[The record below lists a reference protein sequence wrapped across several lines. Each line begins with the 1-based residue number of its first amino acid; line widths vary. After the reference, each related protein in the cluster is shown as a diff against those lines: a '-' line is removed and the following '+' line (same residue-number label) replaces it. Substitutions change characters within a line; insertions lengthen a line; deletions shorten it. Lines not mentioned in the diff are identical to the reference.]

1 MSLLRNVI
9 APHPNL
15 WDYINSIKNPTV
27 KQTVKKRIQEYQPK
41 TDVIDKFSS
50 LTDRYFFVV
59 FATEWNA
66 ECRAQ
71 LPNLA
76 KVFVTANNAALNIKV
91 IDFDENRDI
100 ADEMNVLRIP
110 TIIVHDRAW
119 REIGRFVEKPQRG
132 GTLEEE
138 LWEIIEK
145 GNNKTKQ
152 APPNSALK

>member
-9 APHPNL
+9 GPHPNL
-15 WDYINSIKNPTV
+15 SDYINTIKNPTV
-27 KQTVKKRIQEYQPK
+27 KQTIKKRIQEYHPK
-41 TDVIDKFSS
+41 IDVIDKFSS
-50 LTDRYFFVV
+50 ITDRYFFVV

-66 ECRAQ
+66 ECRAE

-76 KVFVTANNAALNIKV
+76 KVFVAANNAALNIKV

-100 ADEMNVLRIP
+100 ADEMNVLRVP

-119 REIGRFVEKPQRG
+119 REIGRFVEKSQHG

-138 LWEIIEK
+138 LWKIIEK
-145 GNNKTKQ
+145 NDQKTQ
-152 APPNSALK
+152 

>member
-1 MSLLRNVI
+1 LSLLRNVI
-9 APHPNL
+9 GPYPNL
-15 WDYINSIKNPTV
+15 GDYVNTIKNTTV
-27 KQTVKKRIQEYQPK
+27 KSTIKKRVQEYEARPY
-41 TDVIDKFSS
+41 VVEKFSS
-50 LTDRYFFVV
+50 LMDRYFFVV

-66 ECRAQ
+66 ECREQ
-71 LPNLA
+71 LPSLV
-76 KVFVTANNAALNIKV
+76 KLFTIVNNAALNIKV

-119 REIGRFVEKPQRG
+119 REIGRLVEKPQHG

-145 GNNKTKQ
+145 NQNKQK
-152 APPNSALK
+152 

>member
-1 MSLLRNVI
+1 LSLLRNVI
-9 APHPNL
+9 GPHPNL
-15 WDYINSIKNPTV
+15 GDYINTIKNPTV
-27 KQTVKKRIQEYQPK
+27 KSTIKKRIQEYQPK
-41 TDVIDKFSS
+41 REVIDNFSS
-50 LTDRYFFVV
+50 LTDRYFFVI

-76 KVFVTANNAALNIKV
+76 KLFVAANNAALNMKV
-91 IDFDENRDI
+91 IDYDENRDI

-119 REIGRFVEKPQRG
+119 REIGRFVEKPQYG

-138 LWEIIEK
+138 LWEIIRK
-145 GNNKTKQ
+145 NTQK
-152 APPNSALK
+152 AP

>member
-9 APHPNL
+9 GPYPNL
-15 WDYINSIKNPTV
+15 WDYINTIKNPTV
-27 KQTVKKRIQEYQPK
+27 KQTIKKRIQEYQPK
-41 TDVIDKFSS
+41 SDTIDKFSS
-50 LTDRYFFVV
+50 ITDRYFFVV

-76 KVFVTANNAALNIKV
+76 KVFISANNAALNIKV

-110 TIIVHDRAW
+110 AIIIHDRAW
-119 REIGRFVEKPQRG
+119 REIGRFVEKPQFG
-132 GTLEEE
+132 GTLEDE
-138 LWEIIEK
+138 LWAIIEK
-145 GNNKTKQ
+145 
-152 APPNSALK
+152 NSPKAQ

>member
-9 APHPNL
+9 GPHPNL
-15 WDYINSIKNPTV
+15 WDYINTIKNPTV
-27 KQTVKKRIQEYQPK
+27 KSTIKKRIQEYQPK
-41 TDVIDKFSS
+41 SEVIHEFSS
-50 LTDRYFFVV
+50 VTERYFFVI

-76 KVFVTANNAALNIKV
+76 KVFLAANNAALNMKV

-100 ADEMNVLRIP
+100 ADEMKVLRIP

-119 REIGRFVEKPQRG
+119 REIGRFVEKPQFG

-138 LWEIIEK
+138 LWEIIK
-145 GNNKTKQ
+145 KNTQK
-152 APPNSALK
+152 AP

>member
-9 APHPNL
+9 GPHPNL
-15 WDYINSIKNPTV
+15 WDYVNTIKNSTV
-27 KQTVKKRIQEYQPK
+27 KQTIKKRIQEYQPK
-41 TDVIDKFSS
+41 AETIDKFSS

-76 KVFVTANNAALNIKV
+76 KLFIAVNNAALNIKV

-145 GNNKTKQ
+145 NQGK
-152 APPNSALK
+152 AS

>member
-1 MSLLRNVI
+1 LSLLRNVI
-9 APHPNL
+9 GPHPNL
-15 WDYINSIKNPTV
+15 WDYVDNIKNSTV
-27 KQTVKKRIQEYQPK
+27 KQTIKKRIQEYQPK
-41 TDVIDKFSS
+41 SYVIDKLSS
-50 LTDRYFFVV
+50 LTDRFFFVV
-59 FATEWNA
+59 FATEWNG

-76 KVFVTANNAALNIKV
+76 KVFVAANNAALNIKV

-119 REIGRFVEKPQRG
+119 REIGRFIEKPQHG

-138 LWEIIEK
+138 LWGIIEK
-145 GNNKTKQ
+145 NVNK
-152 APPNSALK
+152 AA

>member
-9 APHPNL
+9 GPHPSL
-15 WDYINSIKNPTV
+15 RDYINNIRNPTV
-27 KQTVKKRIQEYQPK
+27 KGTVKKRVQEYQPNPA
-41 TDVIDKFSS
+41 VIEKFSG
-50 LTDRYFFVV
+50 LTDRFFFVV

-71 LPNLA
+71 LPDLA
-76 KVFVTANNAALNIKV
+76 KVFLAANNAALNVKV

-100 ADEMNVLRIP
+100 ADEMRVLRIP

-119 REIGRFVEKPQRG
+119 REIGRFVEKPQHG

-138 LWEIIEK
+138 LWQIIEK
-145 GNNKTKQ
+145 
-152 APPNSALK
+152 NSQKAQ

>member
-9 APHPNL
+9 GPHPNL
-15 WDYINSIKNPTV
+15 WDYINSIKNPSV
-27 KQTVKKRIQEYQPK
+27 KQTVKRRIQEYQP
-41 TDVIDKFSS
+41 DAQIMDKFSG

-76 KVFVTANNAALNIKV
+76 KVFMAAKNPALNIKV

-100 ADEMNVLRIP
+100 ADELTVLRIP
-110 TIIVHDRAW
+110 TVIIHNRAW
-119 REIGRFVEKPQRG
+119 REIGRFVEKPKFG
-132 GTLEEE
+132 GILEEE
-138 LWEIIEK
+138 LWAIIEK
-145 GNNKTKQ
+145 D
-152 APPNSALK
+152 APRV

>member
-9 APHPNL
+9 GPHPSL
-15 WDYINSIKNPTV
+15 RDYINNIKNPTV
-27 KQTVKKRIQEYQPK
+27 KGTVKNRVQEYQPNLA
-41 TDVIDKFSS
+41 VIEKFSS
-50 LTDRYFFVV
+50 LTDRFFFVV

-71 LPNLA
+71 LPNLV
-76 KVFVTANNAALNIKV
+76 KLFVAANNAALNIKV

-119 REIGRFVEKPQRG
+119 REIGRFVEKPQHG

-145 GNNKTKQ
+145 NQKKQ
-152 APPNSALK
+152 T

>member
-9 APHPNL
+9 GPHPNL
-15 WDYINSIKNPTV
+15 SDYINTIKNPMV
-27 KQTVKKRIQEYQPK
+27 KQTIKKRIQEYRPK
-41 TDVIDKFSS
+41 IDVIDKFSS
-50 LTDRYFFVV
+50 ITDRYFFVV

-66 ECRAQ
+66 ECRAE

-76 KVFVTANNAALNIKV
+76 KVFVAANNAALNIKV

-119 REIGRFVEKPQRG
+119 REIGRFVEKSQHG

-138 LWEIIEK
+138 LWKIIEK
-145 GNNKTKQ
+145 NNQKTQ
-152 APPNSALK
+152 

>member
-9 APHPNL
+9 GPYPNL
-15 WDYINSIKNPTV
+15 WDYINTIKNPTV
-27 KQTVKKRIQEYQPK
+27 KQTIKKRIQEYQPK
-41 TDVIDKFSS
+41 SDIIDKFSS

-76 KVFVTANNAALNIKV
+76 KVFVSANNAAMNIKV

-110 TIIVHDRAW
+110 AIIIHDRAW
-119 REIGRFVEKPQRG
+119 HEVGRFVEKPQYG

-138 LWEIIEK
+138 LWAIIEK
-145 GNNKTKQ
+145 NLPKAQ
-152 APPNSALK
+152 

>member
-9 APHPNL
+9 GPHPNL
-15 WDYINSIKNPTV
+15 WDYVNNIKNPTV
-27 KQTVKKRIQEYQPK
+27 KQTIKKRIQEYQPK
-41 TDVIDKFSS
+41 ADVIDKFSS

-76 KVFVTANNAALNIKV
+76 KLFVVANNAALNIKV

-100 ADEMNVLRIP
+100 ADEMRVLRIP

-119 REIGRFVEKPQRG
+119 HEIGRFIEKPQRG

-138 LWEIIEK
+138 LWELIVK
-145 GNNKTKQ
+145 HTQKSQ
-152 APPNSALK
+152 

>member
-9 APHPNL
+9 GPHPNL
-15 WDYINSIKNPTV
+15 WDYVDNIKNSTV
-27 KQTVKKRIQEYQPK
+27 KQTIKKRIQEYQPK
-41 TDVIDKFSS
+41 SYVIDRLSS
-50 LTDRYFFVV
+50 LTDRFFFVV
-59 FATEWNA
+59 FATEWNG

-76 KVFVTANNAALNIKV
+76 KVFVAANNAALNIKV

-119 REIGRFVEKPQRG
+119 REIGRFVEKPQHG
-132 GTLEEE
+132 GTLEED
-138 LWEIIEK
+138 LWGIIEK
-145 GNNKTKQ
+145 NVK
-152 APPNSALK
+152 AA

>member
-9 APHPNL
+9 GPHPNL

-27 KQTVKKRIQEYQPK
+27 KSTVKKRVQEYQPNPE
-41 TDVIDKFSS
+41 IINRFSS
-50 LTDRYFFVV
+50 LTDRYFLVV

-76 KVFVTANNAALNIKV
+76 KVFIEARNAAINIKV

-100 ADEMNVLRIP
+100 ADEMRVLRIP
-110 TIIVHDRAW
+110 TIIVHDRSW
-119 REIGRFVEKPQRG
+119 HEIGRFVEKPQRLP
-132 GTLEEE
+132 TLEEE
-138 LWEIIEK
+138 LWEIIER
-145 GNNKTKQ
+145 NSQKT
-152 APPNSALK
+152 

>member
-1 MSLLRNVI
+1 LSLLRNVI
-9 APHPNL
+9 GPHPSL
-15 WDYINSIKNPTV
+15 WDYVNTIKNPTV
-27 KQTVKKRIQEYQPK
+27 KQTIKKRIQEYQPK
-41 TDVIDKFSS
+41 ADIVDKFASV
-50 LTDRYFFVV
+50 TDRYFLVV

-76 KVFVTANNAALNIKV
+76 KLFIAVSNPALNIKV

-110 TIIVHDRAW
+110 TVIVHDKAW
-119 REIGRFVEKPQRG
+119 REIGRFVEKPQHG

-145 GNNKTKQ
+145 RMQK
-152 APPNSALK
+152 S